1 MTKYIEKKGVH
12 LVIVSFLV
20 FIILNIIEN
29 YIHYNNGRNY
39 DHQYMEFSVP
49 STTDWTKMIIIMLC
63 FGLLQAAFTY
73 IFD

>member
-1 MTKYIEKKGVH
+1 MAKNIQKKGLH

-39 DHQYMEFSVP
+39 HHQYVELSVP
-49 STTDWTKMIIIMLC
+49 SRTDWIKMIIIMLC
-63 FGLLQAAFTY
+63 FGLLQASFTY
-73 IFD
+73 LFD